1 MNRGGLTLNGP
12 KQCLCFVY
20 FILFQAYLCCESLRR
35 RLMKRQ
41 RDPLVAG
48 QFVQLIDF
56 WILLHVIVF
65 RDHQY

>member
-1 MNRGGLTLNGP
+1 MFRVL
-12 KQCLCFVY
+12 Y
-20 FILFQAYLCCESLRR
+20 FIQAYLCCESLRR

-41 RDPLVAG
+41 IGPFAAG

-65 RDHQY
+65 RMLIGGGDKYRI